1 MRNGIHFNKL
11 TLVSSGHADSSQAD
25 GPQGDADDAASH
37 HSYKPQSERAFAEET
52 VQVQKTFVVFL
63 SLSVACAAATIAT
76 GSYAA
81 WLLRHQAAHQAL
93 TDVNDI
99 LKSCQTRMSQLE
111 ADLQRLPNRQG

>member
-11 TLVSSGHADSSQAD
+11 TLVSAGQLNSSQ
-25 GPQGDADDAASH
+25 DDAAAH
-37 HSYKPQSERAFAEET
+37 QSYEPSRDQTLADEAAH
-52 VQVQKTFVVFL
+52 VQKTFVVFL
-63 SLSVACAAATIAT
+63 SLSFACAAATIVT

-81 WLLRHQAAHQAL
+81 WLLRHQAARQAL